1 MNMLS
6 MQISPGVWPAHGTKI
21 NLKISQRTFGVAER
35 WGRGSTRTW
44 TSSQG
49 KGRAPA
55 CQRHIWS
62 AKREKRG
69 AGLRLECWRGER
81 EGERGAA
88 RQRTRE
94 FLCVCPGSRARNN
107 KALHTPSQAQ
117 ELPEILGDVSRQQSC
132 LSKPTLDLTRL
143 EKKAATCHFQFYH
156 ITFRDFL
163 CFKQSSSK
171 PTDFQHLQKGF
182 LDTLRE
188 SKHLIFS
195 SLSTLNI
202 RQHASSEDDTCTWH
216 KNIQF
221 KFREKRR
228 I

>member
-1 MNMLS
+1 

-21 NLKISQRTFGVAER
+21 NLKISQRMFGVAER
-35 WGRGSTRTW
+35 WGRGSTRPW

-62 AKREKRG
+62 AKREKKRSRFE
-69 AGLRLECWRGER
+69 AGMLER
-81 EGERGAA
+81 EKERVSKEQPGREHVSSCVCVLAAERGTTKLCTHQAKP
-88 RQRTRE
+88 RSCQRSWE
-94 FLCVCPGSRARNN
+94 MCPGSRAVSQSLLWIWQGLRKKLQLATFSFITSHSGIFYVLN
-107 KALHTPSQAQ
+107 KVP
-117 ELPEILGDVSRQQSC
+117 
-132 LSKPTLDLTRL
+132 LSPLI
-143 EKKAATCHFQFYH
+143 FN
-156 ITFRDFL
+156 TFRR
-163 CFKQSSSK
+163 
-171 PTDFQHLQKGF
+171 GF
-182 LDTLRE
+182 WIPRE